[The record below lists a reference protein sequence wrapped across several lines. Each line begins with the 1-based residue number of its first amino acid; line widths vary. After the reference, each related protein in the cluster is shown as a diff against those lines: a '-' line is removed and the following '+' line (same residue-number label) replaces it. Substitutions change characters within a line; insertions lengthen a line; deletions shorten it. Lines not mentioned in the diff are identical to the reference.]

1 MEPTAV
7 YNSNLVKAGFDSA
20 VGPAFSAFETVR
32 QLNIGILPVKWGR
45 RVSLEANTG
54 CWRWLGFIDSEGYGK
69 VSHKGRTYKVHRLI
83 YSFVFDDIGTAPV
96 LDHRC
101 HEADK
106 ACRGGKTCLHR
117 RCVNPLHLMPTSSA
131 DNSRRGRRWKPVEH
145 RKTHCVH
152 GHAFTEENTIFVG
165 RSGRQCK
172 TCRRA
177 AQRKWYIKNH
187 GDYTSAAAEQ
197 SAKNRRKPVSTTSDG
212 LERQAV

>member
-1 MEPTAV
+1 M
-7 YNSNLVKAGFDSA
+7 AGFDSA
-20 VGPAFSAFETVR
+20 VGPAFSVFETVR

-117 RCVNPLHLMPTSSA
+117 RCVNPLHLMPTSAA
-131 DNSRRGRRWKPVEH
+131 DNTLEEGVGNRSSIARRIV
-145 RKTHCVH
+145 
-152 GHAFTEENTIFVG
+152 FTGMLSPKRIQFLSDEAAVNA
-165 RSGRQCK
+165 
-172 TCRRA
+172 RRA
-177 AQRKWYIKNH
+177 DVLPNES
-187 GDYTSAAAEQ
+187 GT
-197 SAKNRRKPVSTTSDG
+197 
-212 LERQAV
+212 